1 MAKAIKQTVTPMW
14 LEIKEFYEQNTKT
27 KTKASNA
34 PRYGTNFPIGG
45 ELDKMSS
52 EFVES
57 MMPLVTVG
65 LLFYVS
71 MWIFY

>member
-1 MAKAIKQTVTPMW
+1 M
-14 LEIKEFYEQNTKT
+14 LKEFIQSVKEDPK
-27 KTKASNA
+27 
-34 PRYGTNFPIGG
+34 
-45 ELDKMSS
+45 

-57 MMPLVTVG
+57 MMLLITVG

>member
-1 MAKAIKQTVTPMW
+1 MLKEFIQAIKKDP
-14 LEIKEFYEQNTKT
+14 K
-27 KTKASNA
+27 
-34 PRYGTNFPIGG
+34 
-45 ELDKMSS
+45 

-57 MMPLVTVG
+57 MMLLVTVG